1 MGGKNI
7 NFDDKKFRKS
17 TFYKNKAINNIE
29 DINVNNILVSN
40 ILLVITKESYGNK
53 YSVKYFMG
61 YNDNDIIRPLC
72 IKLPEMTGYCRK
84 FDENA
89 AMSFVV

>member
-1 MGGKNI
+1 
-7 NFDDKKFRKS
+7 
-17 TFYKNKAINNIE
+17 
-29 DINVNNILVSN
+29 
-40 ILLVITKESYGNK
+40 
-53 YSVKYFMG
+53 MG

-89 AMSFVV
+89 AVSFVV